1 MFSQEGEMTMIRR
14 KPLGFTLVELLVVI
28 AIIGVL
34 VALLLPAVQQA
45 RESARRMQCTN
56 NLKQIGLAIHNFHDT
71 YGQFPNG
78 GRDGHHLS
86 EATSVCCR
94 SRTVYGFNWHYHI
107 LPFIEQGNVHELANE
122 SGDPATGQDAYNPGE
137 DLVARSAIMSLYCPT
152 RRSPTAHGGGAF
164 RSDYAGNGGER
175 SSGGFRTGGNSGANR
190 GHRGVIRQHDV
201 VGHKLTIERIR
212 DGSSNTI
219 LVAEKALHDQAHGS
233 EGGDNERWNNSGWDE
248 DAIRHGAHASGI
260 GLPPIPDND
269 APNAANGWTFA
280 RPELAVSGQFGQWHP
295 YFGSSHNGGVNTCMA
310 DGAVRFIA
318 FTVDAEA
325 FRRASL
331 TDSKLPNIL
340 DD

>member
-1 MFSQEGEMTMIRR
+1 MVRR

-56 NLKQIGLAIHNFHDT
+56 NLKQIGLAMHNFHDT
-71 YGQFPNG
+71 YGKFPNG

-86 EATSVCCR
+86 EATTVCCR
-94 SRTVYGFNWHYHI
+94 SRTVYGFNWSYHI
-107 LPFIEQGNVHELANE
+107 LPFMEQSNVHELANE
-122 SGDPATGQDAYNPGE
+122 SMDPAQGQNAYNTGE
-137 DLVARSAIMSLYCPT
+137 NLVANSPITAYYCPT
-152 RRSPTAHGGGAF
+152 RRSPTPHGGGAF
-164 RSDYAGNGGER
+164 RADYAGNGGER
-175 SSGGFRTGGNSGANR
+175 STSGFRESPNR
-190 GHRGVIRQHDV
+190 GHRGVIRQHDT

-219 LVAEKALHDQAHGS
+219 MVAEKALNDSAHGT
-233 EGGDNERWNNSGWDE
+233 EGGDNERWSNSGWDE

-269 APNAANGWTFA
+269 APDANNGWAFG
-280 RPELAVSGQFGQWHP
+280 RPELSISGQFTRWHP
-295 YFGSSHNGGVNTCMA
+295 YFGSSHSGGINACMA
-310 DGAVRFIA
+310 DGSVRFIA
-318 FTVDAEA
+318 FNVDAEA

-340 DD
+340 DE